1 MSSPS
6 STTSRPLG
14 WRILRTERRL
24 TLSLT
29 GPLGR
34 SKYHSHRAFHRRSSH
49 PADGFSRSD
58 EAGEN
63 DGFDD
68 EEKTTEVTRR
78 RSFRGSC
85 SSTWRRPRRS
95 GVLVIALGRRPFLL
109 LGLPLSE
116 T

>member
-1 MSSPS
+1 M
-6 STTSRPLG
+6 
-14 WRILRTERRL
+14 
-24 TLSLT
+24 LSLT

-34 SKYHSHRAFHRRSSH
+34 SKYHSYRAFHRRSH

-63 DGFDD
+63 GFDD

-78 RSFRGSC
+78 RSFRGRR

-95 GVLVIALGRRPFLL
+95 GAFVIVLGRRPFLL

-116 T
+116 TYSSS